1 MCTMM
6 NVITALAL
14 SCFSIKHLVVS
25 TVSGW
30 IAVSGSEFQT
40 SEVQAGENVTLQC
53 TKISRY
59 EVMTFWF
66 RLINGTTVNSIA
78 VKPVSIDVKSNA
90 EFQTGK
96 FQMTQNTSDVFLKIK
111 QVDVSDSGLY
121 FCGFVSEGR
130 LNLRVMQL
138 KVGDT
143 DEPQDDMDC
152 IYVILR
158 QAHEVAKLTNV
169 TLGVLSVFLLMVI
182 TGLAVQ
188 HGKSAK
194 EHENKNPEQFE
205 NLDPG
210 TLKDP
215 ALQSAVKRRG
225 RPAAQK
231 QPETH
236 VIYTTNR

>member
-6 NVITALAL
+6 NVIQALAL
-14 SCFSIKHLVVS
+14 SCFC
-25 TVSGW
+25 W

-53 TKISRY
+53 TEFSRY
-59 EVMTFWF
+59 DVLTFWF
-66 RLINGTTVNSIA
+66 RLVNGTTVNSIA
-78 VKPVSIDVKSNA
+78 VITASSSRVNYHA
-90 EFQTGK
+90 EFQPGK
-96 FQMTQNTSDVFLKIK
+96 FEMTKNTSGLFLKIK

-121 FCGFVSEGR
+121 FCGFVSEGKLR
-130 LNLRVMQL
+130 LSVMQL

-143 DEPQDDMDC
+143 DEPQNDMDC
-152 IYVILR
+152 ISQ
-158 QAHEVAKLTNV
+158 QAHEVAKLTSV
-169 TLGVLSVFLLMVI
+169 TLGVLSVFLLMLI

-188 HGKSAK
+188 HSKTAK

-210 TLKDP
+210 SLKDS

>member
-1 MCTMM
+1 MM
-6 NVITALAL
+6 NVITALVL
-14 SCFSIKHLVVS
+14 SCFC
-25 TVSGW
+25 W

-53 TKISRY
+53 TKTSQSF
-59 EVMTFWF
+59 VMTFWF
-66 RLINGTTVNSIA
+66 RLVSRTTVSSIA
-78 VKPVSIDVKSNA
+78 VMLKSTRVSYNA
-90 EFQTGK
+90 EFQNGK
-96 FQMTQNTSDVFLKIK
+96 FEMTQTTSDVFLKIK

-121 FCGFVSEGR
+121 FCEFLSEGR
-130 LNLRVMQL
+130 LNVTVMQL
-138 KVGDT
+138 KVGGT

-152 IYVILR
+152 IAK
-158 QAHEVAKLTNV
+158 QAHEVAKLTSV
-169 TLGVLSVFLLMVI
+169 TLGVLSVFLLMLI

-188 HGKSAK
+188 HGKTPK
-194 EHENKNPEQFE
+194 EQENTNPEQFE

-215 ALQSAVKRRG
+215 ALQSAVKRR
-225 RPAAQK
+225 ATQK

>member
-6 NVITALAL
+6 NVKTALAL
-14 SCFSIKHLVVS
+14 SCFC
-25 TVSGW
+25 W

-53 TKISRY
+53 TKTSKND
-59 EVMTFWF
+59 VTTFWF
-66 RLINGTTVNSIA
+66 RLVNGTTVNSIA
-78 VKPVSIDVKSNA
+78 VMAATSVKSNA
-90 EFQTGK
+90 ELQTGK
-96 FQMTQNTSDVFLKIK
+96 FEMTKNTSDVFLKIK

-121 FCGFVSEGR
+121 FCGFLSEGR
-130 LNLRVMQL
+130 LNLSVMQL
-138 KVGDT
+138 KVGGI

-152 IYVILR
+152 ISQ
-158 QAHEVAKLTNV
+158 QAHEVAKLMSV
-169 TLGVLSVFLLMVI
+169 TLGVLSGFLLMLI

-188 HGKSAK
+188 HGKTAK
-194 EHENKNPEQFE
+194 EHENTNPEQFE
-205 NLDPG
+205 NLDLG

-215 ALQSAVKRRG
+215 ALQSAVKRR
-225 RPAAQK
+225 ATQK

>member
-1 MCTMM
+1 MM

-14 SCFSIKHLVVS
+14 SCFC
-25 TVSGW
+25 W

-40 SEVQAGENVTLQC
+40 SEVQADETVTLQC
-53 TKISRY
+53 TKIY
-59 EVMTFWF
+59 TYDVLTFWF
-66 RLINGTTVNSIA
+66 RLVNGTTANSIA
-78 VKPVSIDVKSNA
+78 VKPISTDVKYNA
-90 EFQTGK
+90 ELQTGK
-96 FQMTQNTSDVFLKIK
+96 FEMTQNTSDVFLKIK

-130 LNLRVMQL
+130 LNLSVMQL
-138 KVGDT
+138 KVGGI

-152 IYVILR
+152 ISK
-158 QAHEVAKLTNV
+158 QAHEVAKLTSV
-169 TLGVLSVFLLMVI
+169 TLGVLSVFLLMLI

-188 HGKSAK
+188 HGKTAK
-194 EHENKNPEQFE
+194 EHENTNPEQFE

-215 ALQSAVKRRG
+215 ALQSIVKRRG

>member
-14 SCFSIKHLVVS
+14 SCFF
-25 TVSGW
+25 SGW

-53 TKISRY
+53 TNTSKMD
-59 EVMTFWF
+59 VTTFWF
-66 RLINGTTVNSIA
+66 RLVSGTTVNSIA
-78 VKPVSIDVKSNA
+78 VMAATSVKHNA
-90 EFQTGK
+90 GFQPGK
-96 FQMTQNTSDVFLKIK
+96 FEMTKNTSALFLKIK

-121 FCGFVSEGR
+121 FCGFLSEGR
-130 LNLRVMQL
+130 LNLSVMQL

-152 IYVILR
+152 VSQ
-158 QAHEVAKLTNV
+158 QAHEVAELTSV
-169 TLGVLSVFLLMVI
+169 TLGVLSVFLLMLI

-188 HGKSAK
+188 HGKTAK
-194 EHENKNPEQFE
+194 EQENTNPEQFE

-225 RPAAQK
+225 RPAVQK

>member
-14 SCFSIKHLVVS
+14 SCFC
-25 TVSGW
+25 W

-53 TKISRY
+53 TKIFTY
-59 EVMTFWF
+59 DVMTFWF
-66 RLINGTTVNSIA
+66 RLVNGTTVNSIA
-78 VKPVSIDVKSNA
+78 FMQASSSNVNYNDG
-90 EFQTGK
+90 FKNGK
-96 FQMTQNTSDVFLKIK
+96 VEMTKTTSDVFLKIK

-130 LNLRVMQL
+130 LNLSVMQL
-138 KVGDT
+138 KVGGT
-143 DEPQDDMDC
+143 DEPEDDMDC
-152 IYVILR
+152 ISK
-158 QAHEVAKLTNV
+158 QAHEVAKLTSV
-169 TLGVLSVFLLMVI
+169 TLGVLSVFLLMLI

-188 HGKSAK
+188 HGKTPK
-194 EHENKNPEQFE
+194 EQENTNPEQFE

-236 VIYTTNR
+236 VIYTSNR

>member
-14 SCFSIKHLVVS
+14 SCFC
-25 TVSGW
+25 W

-40 SEVQAGENVTLQC
+40 PKLQAGENVTLQC
-53 TKISRY
+53 TKTFTY
-59 EVMTFWF
+59 DVLTFWF
-66 RLINGTTVNSIA
+66 RLVNGTTANSLA
-78 VKPVSIDVKSNA
+78 VKPVSTNVNYNA

-96 FQMTQNTSDVFLKIK
+96 FEMTQNTSDVFLKIK

-130 LNLRVMQL
+130 LNLRVIQL

-143 DEPQDDMDC
+143 DEPQDHMDC
-152 IYVILR
+152 ISK
-158 QAHEVAKLTNV
+158 EVAKLTSV